1 MEYVADV
8 GKVGRAVARNKLR
21 RMRRR
26 IRLVCVRTF
35 SGISRNCSCA
45 GSCGDGISAVSA
57 TATLTAFH
65 ARRERTEYRQRCNY
79 EMIFGPRSL
88 YRIPS
93 PSLSISLS
101 LSNSR
106 AINAFLSRL
115 DRGGKSVRAPP
126 AFAPLTARKVAK
138 LARKKIAKW
147 MNVTHS
153 RRRGPGSPSLRKLQK
168 LAMARGRKYL
178 VIIVG
183 GSTTGHYTCIH
194 VHRGQRWRDRRTG
207 RSTFPFIGVDIKC
220 NSS

>member
-1 MEYVADV
+1 M
-8 GKVGRAVARNKLR
+8 
-21 RMRRR
+21 
-26 IRLVCVRTF
+26 CVRTF

-101 LSNSR
+101 RYRIQEQLTRFSLVSI
-106 AINAFLSRL
+106 A
-115 DRGGKSVRAPP
+115 GGKSVRAPP